1 MWYTYESQKVQK
13 RDRNVALVHGHTL
26 ILNLRDCLESSNT
39 WSLSRTNR
47 AGSKL
52 NFTIVITIL
61 CAILCLS
68 HHCASR
74 HFLQRSGLVQWW
86 TLFSWW
92 KVQQPQSTNFSNVT
106 YWSKITYA
114 ANLGRFFIPASLNSF
129 HQLVWRLLPIERR
142 ANLLRRS
149 GGSFRLPMTWLA
161 IIKKP
166 GEDHRL
172 L

>member
-1 MWYTYESQKVQK
+1 MTSVIYLRKPKSAKK
-13 RDRNVALVHGHTL
+13 GLVHGHAL
-26 ILNLRDCLESSNT
+26 ILNLRDCVESSNT
-39 WSLSRTNR
+39 WSLPRINQ

-52 NFTIVITIL
+52 NFTTVTTIL
-61 CAILCLS
+61 CAILCLT
-68 HHCASR
+68 HHCTSR

-92 KVQQPQSTNFSNVT
+92 KVQQPQSNNFCNVT

-129 HQLVWRLLPIERR
+129 HQSVWRLLPIERW

-149 GGSFRLPMTWLA
+149 GDTFRLPMTSLA
-161 IIKKP
+161 IVKKP
-166 GEDHRL
+166 GEVHRL